1 MTAFVSNSSHLFSS
15 DAHYGVQDEN
25 IRFVSKP
32 ALPIGAHRG
41 GSMNHRNLRILA
53 MSGILIL
60 GVPVLSSCGQSV
72 ESIAEKAIEAGTD
85 ADVDISDGGVTVKST
100 DGTTTSIGE
109 GVDLPSN
116 WPSDVPVVDG
126 TLVTVSVSGTE
137 GEATAMWKVDGDVTT
152 VANAYKSEL
161 KSAGYT
167 IVNET
172 TIAMAIL
179 IGAEGNGKNVSASV
193 TDTDGQ
199 TVVTITSAPTS

>member
-1 MTAFVSNSSHLFSS
+1 MNRKSAGAF
-15 DAHYGVQDEN
+15 
-25 IRFVSKP
+25 
-32 ALPIGAHRG
+32 AL
-41 GSMNHRNLRILA
+41 
-53 MSGILIL
+53 SGILIL

-72 ESIAEKAIEAGTD
+72 ESIAEKAIEAGTG
-85 ADVDISDGGVTVKST
+85 ADVDIADGGVTVKST

-152 VANAYKSEL
+152 VANAYKTEL

-167 IVNET
+167 IINET

-199 TVVTITSAPTS
+199 TVVTITSAPIS